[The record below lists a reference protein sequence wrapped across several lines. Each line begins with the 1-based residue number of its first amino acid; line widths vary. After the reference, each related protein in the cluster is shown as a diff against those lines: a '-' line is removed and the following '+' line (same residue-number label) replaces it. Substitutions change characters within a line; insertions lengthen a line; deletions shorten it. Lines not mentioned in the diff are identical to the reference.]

1 MALYDRLEKLESENE
16 MLKLKSELLSISK
29 KNENNSD
36 DTFKSF
42 IGSGSG
48 IMPKQTKLRKSRTQK
63 DLDIQTQTQDTQLP
77 AKTFEPIK
85 IIAASIN
92 STDFLKMNS
101 NEQLQILNNLDEES
115 ALETIS
121 WSILKN
127 GRVSQIQREID
138 F

>member
-63 DLDIQTQTQDTQLP
+63 DLDLQTQTQDTQLP

>member
-1 MALYDRLEKLESENE
+1 